1 MGEKKQAAA
10 GLRIEPVRENTRDEA
25 ARMILEG
32 LKEHFG
38 FLDTSL
44 NPDLR
49 DIMDS
54 YVSAGHIFLVGVLD
68 GRVVCSGA
76 LREVDERT
84 GRIVRMSVRKEF
96 RRNGYASVLLGTLE
110 RMAAQRGYATLML
123 KTIHHWSDAVGF
135 YERMGYA
142 RIGLEGESV
151 TMAKR
156 LSAEGQ
162 ADGADVRPG

>member
-1 MGEKKQAAA
+1 MAEEKQA
-10 GLRIEPVRENTRDEA
+10 GGFKIEQVREDTRDEA
-25 ARMILEG
+25 AQLILEG

-38 FLDTSL
+38 FLDTAL

-76 LREVDERT
+76 LREVDGHT
-84 GRIVRMSVRKEF
+84 GRIVRMSVRKAF
-96 RRNGYASVLLGTLE
+96 RRNGYASLLLATLE
-110 RMAAQRGYATLML
+110 RMALQRGYSTVML

-142 RIGLEGESV
+142 RSGLEGESV

-156 LSAEGQ
+156 LSADKSSI
-162 ADGADVRPG
+162 AVRGKLI